1 MDAQEYAMSGSETRD
16 QQEAESAA
24 EDAARWTCQV
34 CGVSVD
40 RIFQLGRLRRCG
52 ECHRA
57 NRAA

>member
-34 CGVSVD
+34 CGGVRGQNISA
-40 RIFQLGRLRRCG
+40 RPPSPMWGMP
-52 ECHRA
+52 
-57 NRAA
+57 